1 MTDTRADVPYGVL
14 DLFVLKTLDT
24 MGALHGF
31 GIARRIEQI
40 SEQRL
45 QINQGSIYPALL
57 RLQQN
62 GWIRG
67 EWGASEKN
75 RRAKY
80 YSLTKAGQRHLES
93 QVQDWEQTAAL
104 VARFL
109 ESAS

>member
-1 MTDTRADVPYGVL
+1 MTAPKADVPYGAL

-24 MGALHGF
+24 MGPLHGF
-31 GIARRIEQI
+31 GIARRIEQV
-40 SEQRL
+40 SGDAL

-57 RLQQN
+57 RLQQH

-80 YSLTKAGQRHLES
+80 YSLTAAGRRRLAS
-93 QVQDWEQTAAL
+93 QVEDWKQTATL
-104 VARFL
+104 VERFL
-109 ESAS
+109 GST